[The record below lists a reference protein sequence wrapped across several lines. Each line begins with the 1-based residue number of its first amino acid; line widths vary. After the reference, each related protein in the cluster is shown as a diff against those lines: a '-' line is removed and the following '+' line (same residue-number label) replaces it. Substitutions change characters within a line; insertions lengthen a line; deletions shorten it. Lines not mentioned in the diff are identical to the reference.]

1 MKIIILE
8 KNSVSHENDI
18 SFDEL
23 KALGDVQIYDM
34 LPKDNLTDIIK
45 DADAIICNK
54 AKITKEVM
62 DSCPKLKYVGLWATG
77 YDNVSFNKT

>member
-45 DADAIICNK
+45 DADAIICNNY
-54 AKITKEVM
+54 I
-62 DSCPKLKYVGLWATG
+62 
-77 YDNVSFNKT
+77 